1 MPLTIIVLTPSPL
14 AKNFVDGGFMKINF
28 MEIRDTFLSY
38 CMVNAVTHA
47 NKVLEI
53 TEKCSDGNYD
63 VQFIINGVELPLEK
77 TFKDIEKQIDDMVE
91 KKAYD
96 LIKEKLGDLTN
107 IADEITEDLKRK
119 AKEKLNLQYEE
130 D

>member
-1 MPLTIIVLTPSPL
+1 
-14 AKNFVDGGFMKINF
+14 MKINF